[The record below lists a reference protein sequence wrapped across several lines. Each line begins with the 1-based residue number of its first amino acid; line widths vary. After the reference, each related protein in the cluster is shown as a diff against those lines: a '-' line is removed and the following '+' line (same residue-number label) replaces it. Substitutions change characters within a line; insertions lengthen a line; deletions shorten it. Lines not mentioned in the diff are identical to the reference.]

1 MKMRTNNPD
10 LRILFL
16 ILTMTL
22 ASCALTA
29 SAQTPTIKQKPGGDV
44 KTDTRILYHNGPL
57 ITGAPGVYVIWY
69 GCWNDNC
76 GNAGD
81 TATQFILTDF
91 VSNLGGTPYFQINA
105 MYPDTQGRTPSGALL
120 YGGGAIDRYSHGL
133 ELTAADIQGIISDKI
148 LAGQLPLD
156 PSGIYLVLASGDV
169 SSSATGFC
177 DPAAQPH
184 HGRGMVLG
192 SDFVYGFVGNPVR
205 CPAIAAPQFVASNG
219 SRLPTPNGNFGADGM
234 ASTMAHLLDEIVT
247 NPLGG
252 GWFDKFDL
260 ENADKCTGTFGQTYT
275 TANGA
280 RANLKLGNY
289 DYLIQQ
295 NWVNDRKGHCAMN
308 SSL

>member
-1 MKMRTNNPD
+1 MRTNNPNP
-10 LRILFL
+10 RILFV
-16 ILTMTL
+16 ILTL
-22 ASCALTA
+22 SFAWSALTA
-29 SAQTPTIKQKPGGDV
+29 SAQNPSAKQKPGGDV
-44 KTDTRILYHNGPL
+44 KTDTRILYHNGPI
-57 ITGAPGVYVIWY
+57 ITGTPDVYVIWY
-69 GCWNDNC
+69 GCWDDNC

-91 VSNLGGTPYFQINA
+91 ISNVGGSPYFQINA
-105 MYPDTQGRTPSGALL
+105 TYTDTQGRTPSGALL

-133 ELTAADIQGIISDKI
+133 ELTAADIQGIVSDRI
-148 LAGQLPLD
+148 LAGQLPQD
-156 PSGIYLVLASGDV
+156 PWGIYLVLASADV

-177 DPAAQPH
+177 DATAQPH

-234 ASTMAHLLDEIVT
+234 ASTIAHLLDEIVT

-260 ENADKCTGTFGQTYT
+260 ENADKCAGTFGTTYT

-280 RANLKLGNY
+280 RANQKLGPR

-295 NWVNDRKGHCAMN
+295 NWVNDRKARCALQ
-308 SSL
+308 SGGI